1 LRGFFYFYPM
11 NNWITIKTFWLSHE
25 PTMVK
30 SYLES
35 EGIDCFLKDELTIN
49 SDPLISNA
57 IGGVKL
63 QVQEEDY
70 ARAYELLQLKG
81 YINESDKFEN
91 TLQYKVERFLRR
103 VFKL

>member
-1 LRGFFYFYPM
+1 
-11 NNWITIKTFWLSHE
+11 
-25 PTMVK
+25 MVK